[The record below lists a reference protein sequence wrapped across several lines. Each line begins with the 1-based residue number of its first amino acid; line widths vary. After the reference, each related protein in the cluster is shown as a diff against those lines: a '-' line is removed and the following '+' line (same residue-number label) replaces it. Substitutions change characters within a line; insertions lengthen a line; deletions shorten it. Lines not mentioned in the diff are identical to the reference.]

1 MPWSIP
7 QSRQPEL
14 MDDPAI
20 AEGDHLRALDALARI
35 NACSGTARHLA
46 GVIAAIVRAAQ
57 VRPGEPLTV
66 VDIGCGGGDVTV
78 ALARRLARMTRAG
91 RLGPV
96 RVLGVDISPRAM
108 RRAGDLAA
116 RRGVEAAFVVRDVIA
131 AGCPSCDIAV
141 TSLFLHHLDD
151 APASGLLRSMAHEAR
166 HGVAVSDLIR
176 SRLGL
181 ALAVA
186 GTRLLSRSR
195 VAHVDGPLSVRA
207 ARTLA
212 EYRALCDASGMPD
225 ATIRR
230 AWPERV
236 LIRWDR
242 TPAMEARR

>member
-20 AEGDHLRALDALARI
+20 AEGDHLCALDALARI
-35 NACSGTARHLA
+35 NAFSSTARHLA
-46 GVIAAIVRAAQ
+46 SVIAAMVRAAK

-66 VDIGCGGGDVTV
+66 VDIGCGGGDVTI

-91 RLGPV
+91 LLGPV
-96 RVLGVDISPRAM
+96 QVLGVDVSPRAVQ
-108 RRAGDLAA
+108 RAGSLAA
-116 RRGVEAAFVVRDVIA
+116 RRAVEAAFDVRDVIA
-131 AGCPSCDIAV
+131 AGCPPCDIAV
-141 TSLFLHHLDD
+141 SSLFLHHFDD
-151 APASGLLRSMAHEAR
+151 APASGLLRSMTEQAR
-166 HGVAVSDLIR
+166 HGVVVSDLIR

-195 VAHVDGPLSVRA
+195 VARVDGPLSVRA
-207 ARTLA
+207 ARTFA
-212 EYRALCDASGMPD
+212 EYRALCDASGMPA
-225 ATIRR
+225 ATIRW

-236 LIRWDR
+236 LIRWSRD
-242 TPAMEARR
+242 PAMGARR